1 MNKGRRIF
9 DPKQETIST
18 PKDSRIL
25 SQNNMESY
33 LSDLHNQAKTL
44 SVMKER
50 KKQKAVD
57 NVRLRKVSE
66 SRKNDLSILD

>member
-9 DPKQETIST
+9 DSNQGTIST

-25 SQNNMESY
+25 SQNNIEAY

-66 SRKNDLSILD
+66 RRKNDLSILD

>member
-44 SVMKER
+44 SIMKER
-50 KKQKAVD
+50 KNQKAVD